1 MSGLAWV
8 KPGRIKKHLGD
19 PCPDVPLEKFAVKF
33 TTKVVFFI
41 LPSLSLAN
49 PGMYLAILFYQLGE
63 KIEHTAG
70 RMYSDH

>member
-1 MSGLAWV
+1 
-8 KPGRIKKHLGD
+8 
-19 PCPDVPLEKFAVKF
+19 LEKFAVKF